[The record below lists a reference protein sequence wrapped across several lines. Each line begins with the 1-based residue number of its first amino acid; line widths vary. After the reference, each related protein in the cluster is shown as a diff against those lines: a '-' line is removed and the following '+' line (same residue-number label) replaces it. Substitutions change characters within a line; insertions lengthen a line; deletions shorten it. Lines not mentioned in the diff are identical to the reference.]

1 MCVLNIQ
8 STSFKKGESR
18 QIRDIVR
25 MLGMNIAGVGLEQDV
40 AMENVDMKT
49 GPETGAAGMAGFAAS
64 PHLLYFVILFVFRAV
79 CGSIFGWLQAVGRYV
94 RRPQGRR
101 VRRAPVLLL
110 PTLCLALAFVFFS
123 AFGALAQPDGSF
135 DVGWRKDHDGKTPFS
150 MTIVFTSEGTGFKA
164 DSFTASDI
172 TFAVP
177 TDCMNCLPPG
187 GNFERDYKPT
197 VSEPMPDLQSETK
210 FTFTVTPRAL
220 NGESVDFSV
229 TIAARSVVDLLD
241 QLNESPI
248 NTDSAGETIVI
259 RYMKETLP
267 ALTAAAGLDK
277 SVVSEGTVTLD
288 GSGTATSS
296 GREVTYLW
304 TQTSGTGGM
313 LTSEKTLTPSFKA
326 PELNSGDAPVI
337 HEFTLTVSDDV
348 VGSTAATDTV
358 MVTVFPALTAEAGP
372 NKSVVSEGTVT
383 LDGSGTATSSGREV
397 TYLWTQTSGT
407 GGMLTSETTLTPS
420 FKAPA
425 LNPGDAPVIHEFT
438 LTVSDDDDV
447 VGSTAATD
455 TVMVTVFPALTA
467 EAGPN
472 KSVVSEGTVTLDGSG
487 TATSSGREVTYLW
500 TQTSGT
506 GGMLTSEKTLT
517 PSFKAPALNPGDA
530 PVIHEFT
537 LTVSDD
543 DDVVGSTAAT
553 DTVMV
558 TVFPALT
565 AEAGPNKSVVSEG
578 TVTLDGSGTATS
590 SGREVTYLWTQT
602 SGTGGMLTSET
613 TLTPSFKAPELNSGD
628 APVIHEFTLT
638 VSDDDDVVGS
648 TAATDTVMVTV
659 FPALTAEAGPNK
671 SVVSEGTVTLD
682 GSGTATSS
690 GREVTYLWTQ
700 TSGTGGMLT
709 SETTLT
715 PSFKA
720 PALNSG
726 DAPVIHEFTL
736 TVSDDD
742 DVVGSTAA
750 TDTVMVTVF
759 PALTAAA
766 GLDKSVV
773 SEGTVT
779 LDGSGTATSSGR
791 EVTYLWTQTSGT
803 GGMLTSETTLTPSF
817 KAPELNSGDA
827 PVIHE
832 FTLTVSDDDDVV
844 GSTATTDTVMVTVF
858 PALTAAAGL
867 DKSVV
872 SEGTVTLD
880 GSGTA
885 TSSGREV
892 TYLWTQTSGTGGM
905 LTSET
910 TLTPS
915 FKAPALNPGDAP
927 VIHEFTLTV
936 SDDDDVVGS
945 TAATDTVM
953 VTVTAPLPAL
963 TAAAGLDKSVVSE
976 GTVTLDGSGTA
987 TSSGREVTYLWTQ
1000 TSGTGGMLTSETTL
1014 TPSFKAPALN
1024 SGDAPV
1030 IHEFTLTVSDDDD
1043 VVGST
1048 AATDTVMVTVFPAL
1062 TAAAGLDKSVVSEGT
1077 VTLDGSGT
1085 ATSSGREVTYLW
1097 TQTSGTGG
1105 MLTSETTLTPS
1116 FKAPELN
1123 SGDAP
1128 VIHEFT
1134 LTVSDDDDVVGST
1147 AATDTVMVTVFPAL
1161 TAAAGLDKSVVSEG
1175 TVTLDG
1181 SGTATSSG
1189 REVTYLWTQTS
1200 GTGGMLTSETTLTPS
1215 FKAPALNPGDAPVI
1229 HEFTLTVSD
1238 DDDVVGST
1246 AATDTVMVTVTAP
1259 LPALTAAAGL
1269 DKSVVSEGT
1278 VTLDGSGTA
1287 TGGGREV
1294 TYLWTQTSG
1303 TGGMLT
1309 SETTLTPSFK
1319 APALNPGDA
1328 PVIHEFTL
1336 TVSDDVVGST
1346 AATDTVM
1353 VTVFP
1358 ALTAE
1363 AGPNKS
1369 VVSEGTVTL
1378 DGSGTATSSGR
1389 EVTYLWTQTSG
1400 TGGMLTSETTLTPS
1414 FKAPALNP
1422 GDPDATHT
1430 FTLTVS
1436 DDQSSMPA
1444 TSTVTVTVTALSVDI
1459 VLDPPE
1465 VSVQEGGSGTYRI
1478 RLSES
1483 PGRAVTIMA
1492 TSGNEAVV
1500 RLKNTRL
1507 VFNAGNWNDW
1517 QEVEIDAV
1525 ADSVKKGDGIK
1536 VIIEHSLDGVA
1547 SKKPAVVTVSVRAQE
1562 DDPILDHVGQFI
1574 ATRATTL
1581 LGQQPDLIHFL
1592 KQDGLTQDSGGSFT
1606 FQATDG
1612 RLSLDGGFI
1621 HDGTWGEVTGARTNS
1636 KSTDTKSV
1644 LGSFGIHRKYSETFL
1659 TGLMLQFDRADH
1671 ELPQQTG
1678 TIDGTGW
1685 LVGPYFVA
1693 RHGSQPLYF
1702 EGRLLYGYSDN
1713 DIRFMDR
1720 HLGAR
1725 TGSFDSTRVLA
1736 QIRVEGEIAVPGWD
1750 HGDDGGAEV
1759 PQLIPYADLRWLE
1772 DRAAAFTTVSAT
1784 TGFRVPVPGQTVN
1797 ISQLE
1802 LGSNMVVPVAVP
1814 TGSMILT
1821 GGLGLV
1827 FSNTEGNHI
1836 KSVARGRGRGEIGF
1850 SYGLDENVQIDFESF
1865 YDGIGSS
1872 GYEGYGL
1879 SLNAE
1884 MRF

>member
-1 MCVLNIQ
+1 
-8 STSFKKGESR
+8 
-18 QIRDIVR
+18 
-25 MLGMNIAGVGLEQDV
+25 MNIAGVGLEQDV

-123 AFGALAQPDGSF
+123 AFGALAQPHGSF

-229 TIAARSVVDLLD
+229 TIPERSVVDLLD
-241 QLNESPI
+241 QPNGSPI

-296 GREVTYLW
+296 GREVTYRW

-313 LTSEKTLTPSFKA
+313 LTSETTLTPSFKA

-383 LDGSGTATSSGREV
+383 LDGSGTATSSVREV

-455 TVMVTVFPALTA
+455 TVMVFPALTA

-487 TATSSGREVTYLW
+487 TATGGGREVTYLW

-506 GGMLTSEKTLT
+506 GGMLTSETTLT

-543 DDVVGSTAAT
+543 VVGSTAATDTVMVTLTAPLPALTAAAGLDKSVVSEGTVTLDGSGTATSSGREVTYRWTQTSGTGGMLTSETTLTPSFKAPELNSGDAPVIHEFTLTVSDDVVGSTAAT

-590 SGREVTYLWTQT
+590 SV
-602 SGTGGMLTSET
+602 
-613 TLTPSFKAPELNSGD
+613 
-628 APVIHEFTLT
+628 
-638 VSDDDDVVGS
+638 
-648 TAATDTVMVTV
+648 
-659 FPALTAEAGPNK
+659 
-671 SVVSEGTVTLD
+671 
-682 GSGTATSS
+682 
-690 GREVTYLWTQ
+690 
-700 TSGTGGMLT
+700 
-709 SETTLT
+709 
-715 PSFKA
+715 
-720 PALNSG
+720 
-726 DAPVIHEFTL
+726 
-736 TVSDDD
+736 
-742 DVVGSTAA
+742 
-750 TDTVMVTVF
+750 
-759 PALTAAA
+759 
-766 GLDKSVV
+766 
-773 SEGTVT
+773 
-779 LDGSGTATSSGR
+779 
-791 EVTYLWTQTSGT
+791 
-803 GGMLTSETTLTPSF
+803 
-817 KAPELNSGDA
+817 
-827 PVIHE
+827 
-832 FTLTVSDDDDVV
+832 
-844 GSTATTDTVMVTVF
+844 
-858 PALTAAAGL
+858 
-867 DKSVV
+867 
-872 SEGTVTLD
+872 
-880 GSGTA
+880 
-885 TSSGREV
+885 REV

-953 VTVTAPLPAL
+953 VFPAL
-963 TAAAGLDKSVVSE
+963 TAEAGPNKSVVSE

-987 TSSGREVTYLWTQ
+987 T
-1000 TSGTGGMLTSETTL
+1000 GG
-1014 TPSFKAPALN
+1014 
-1024 SGDAPV
+1024 
-1030 IHEFTLTVSDDDD
+1030 
-1043 VVGST
+1043 
-1048 AATDTVMVTVFPAL
+1048 
-1062 TAAAGLDKSVVSEGT
+1062 
-1077 VTLDGSGT
+1077 
-1085 ATSSGREVTYLW
+1085 
-1097 TQTSGTGG
+1097 
-1105 MLTSETTLTPS
+1105 
-1116 FKAPELN
+1116 
-1123 SGDAP
+1123 
-1128 VIHEFT
+1128 
-1134 LTVSDDDDVVGST
+1134 
-1147 AATDTVMVTVFPAL
+1147 
-1161 TAAAGLDKSVVSEG
+1161 
-1175 TVTLDG
+1175 
-1181 SGTATSSG
+1181 G

-1238 DDDVVGST
+1238 DVVGSTAATDTVMVTVTAPLPALTAAAGLDKSVVSEGTVTLDGSGTATSSGREVTYRWTQTSGTGGMLTSETTLTPSFKAPELNSGDAPVIHEFTLTVSDDVVGSTAATDTVMVTVFPALTAEAGPNKSVVSEGTVTLDGSGTATSSVREVTYLWTQTSGTGGMLTSETTLTPSFKAPALNPGDAPVIHEFTLTVSDDDDVVGSTAATDTVMVFPALTAEAGPNKSVVSEGTVTLDGSGTATGGGREVTYLWTQTSGTGGMLTSETTLTPSFKAPALNPGDAPVIHEFTLTVSDDVVGST

-1400 TGGMLTSETTLTPS
+1400 TGGMLTSEKTLTPS